1 MLTNIKFVSLY
12 VRDQAKQLE
21 FWTEKI
27 GCEVLTNVAYSGD
40 DEGQRWIE
48 VRLPKDETYIVI
60 SPPTPEEESRIG
72 GFSNIWFDCDDLEA
86 TYEDLKGKGVEF
98 PVPPSDAPWA
108 PGTKWAQFSDYP
120 DGNLYGLSQR

>member
-1 MLTNIKFVSLY
+1 MITNVRFASLY
-12 VRDQAKQLE
+12 VRDQQKQLE
-21 FWTEKI
+21 FWADKL
-27 GCEVLTNVAYSGD
+27 GCEVLLNAEYSED
-40 DEGQRWIE
+40 DPSQRWIE
-48 VRLPKDETYIVI
+48 VRPGKGETYLVI
-60 SPPTPEEESRIG
+60 SPTSPEEESRIG

-108 PGTKWAQFSDYP
+108 PGTKWAQFADP